1 MGRKIHRRTYVREV
15 SETLNLFVSRGSSVP
30 PEHQFRLRRSG
41 DPGATTIQMTPEE
54 ARELMSLLI
63 KEFPLDAMGGV

>member
-15 SETLNLFVSRGSSVP
+15 SEDLSLFVSRGVSVP
-30 PEHQFRLRRSG
+30 PEHQFRLQRRG
-41 DPGATTIQMTPEE
+41 DLGSTTIQMTPDE

-63 KEFPLDAMGGV
+63 KEFPLDAMGDV